1 MTPHVRC
8 ETEGPCLVITLERPE
23 KLNALTTAM
32 VQGIRD
38 GLKRAAEDP
47 LVRVV
52 ILTGGEKVFC
62 AGADIGIEKGA
73 TPLEFRRFVQQIQD
87 ITRDIQTLD
96 KMVIAAVSGY
106 ALGGGAE
113 IALACDLRVFSESAT
128 FGFPEVGLGLT
139 ITSGASYLL
148 PRTVGLGRAKEIA
161 LLGRRVEAAE
171 AEALGL
177 ANRVVPVES
186 MLTAAKELAG
196 QVAGLPPHAV
206 AAQKQLLNAGVE
218 VSLEA
223 LLRHE
228 TEAIAAAI
236 RTEDAQE
243 GMIAFLEKRAPKFG
257 SR

>member
-96 KMVIAAVSGY
+96 KKI
-106 ALGGGAE
+106 
-113 IALACDLRVFSESAT
+113 
-128 FGFPEVGLGLT
+128 
-139 ITSGASYLL
+139 
-148 PRTVGLGRAKEIA
+148 
-161 LLGRRVEAAE
+161 
-171 AEALGL
+171 
-177 ANRVVPVES
+177 
-186 MLTAAKELAG
+186 
-196 QVAGLPPHAV
+196 
-206 AAQKQLLNAGVE
+206 
-218 VSLEA
+218 
-223 LLRHE
+223 
-228 TEAIAAAI
+228 
-236 RTEDAQE
+236 
-243 GMIAFLEKRAPKFG
+243 
-257 SR
+257 